1 MHAEHELLARLFV
14 ATAAA
19 QVLIGALVL
28 LRAGRLT
35 AIGTALINGAAV
47 VAWAVTRV
55 ADISW
60 IGGLEQAEAPQF
72 VDTACAALGVIA
84 TVAAVVALRPAE
96 RTVRTGSGII
106 APAIAVAAV
115 TVAAM
120 LTTASHVHS
129 HGESASRP
137 RARDRGRHRRS
148 RARYGGRDRHRDHRP
163 CPWRRGSHCRGSDEP
178 RR

>member
-1 MHAEHELLARLFV
+1 MARRISAFAVAGLASIGAGVVHATAAGMHAEHELLTRLFV

-47 VAWAVTRV
+47 VAWAITRV

-72 VDTACAALGVIA
+72 ADTACAALG
-84 TVAAVVALRPAE
+84 
-96 RTVRTGSGII
+96 
-106 APAIAVAAV
+106 
-115 TVAAM
+115 
-120 LTTASHVHS
+120 
-129 HGESASRP
+129 
-137 RARDRGRHRRS
+137 
-148 RARYGGRDRHRDHRP
+148 RDRHRRRTRRPAAGRAHRQERHRHHRASR
-163 CPWRRGSHCRGSDEP
+163 CRRCGDGRRDARDGEP
-178 RR
+178 RPHPR